1 MPVPK
6 SCLVETNPFQRE
18 CQLSK
23 RLLLAVSTAF
33 VVENQWS
40 DVLGESSD
48 RKQVATELRNMP
60 YFVKKTLSDAAWSI
74 HRHDNDTNTN
84 RLNSTVVREM
94 DINRVDFLVEDSM
107 AVEAELMAAEAE
119 LNEVGLI
126 T

>member
-60 YFVKKTLSDAAWSI
+60 YFVKKTLSDLSLI
-74 HRHDNDTNTN
+74 H
-84 RLNSTVVREM
+84 
-94 DINRVDFLVEDSM
+94 I
-107 AVEAELMAAEAE
+107 
-119 LNEVGLI
+119 
-126 T
+126 